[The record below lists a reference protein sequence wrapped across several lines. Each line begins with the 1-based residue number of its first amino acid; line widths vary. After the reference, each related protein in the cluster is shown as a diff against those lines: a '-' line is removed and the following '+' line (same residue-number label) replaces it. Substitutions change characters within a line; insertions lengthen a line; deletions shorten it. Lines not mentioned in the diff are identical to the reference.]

1 MSRFARNLFSIAFIV
16 LATSIAQTS
25 SAQDI
30 VLVRISKEVGRPVMV
45 DFYHSTWSTQQRRWI
60 RGNKID
66 SIPTVKNSPL
76 NDYVIRRRAYS
87 FPVWAEFE
95 FTNKRGERK
104 SYNRTIHAGQGTYF
118 IVPN

>member
-16 LATSIAQTS
+16 MGASIAQTS

-30 VLVRISKEVGRPVMV
+30 VLVRINKEVGRPVMV
-45 DFYHSTWSTQQRRWI
+45 DFYHSTWSKQQRRWI

-66 SIPTVKNSPL
+66 SIPTVKNSPQ

-87 FPVWAEFE
+87 SPVWAEFE

-104 SYNRTIHAGQGTYF
+104 TYNRTIHAGQGAYF
-118 IVPN
+118 VVPN